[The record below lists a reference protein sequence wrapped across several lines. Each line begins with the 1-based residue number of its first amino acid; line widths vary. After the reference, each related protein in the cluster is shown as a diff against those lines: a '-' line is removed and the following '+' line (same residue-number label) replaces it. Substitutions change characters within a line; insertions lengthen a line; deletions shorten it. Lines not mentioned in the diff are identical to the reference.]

1 MKQFEKMSKQ
11 EVLFFILMSACSG
24 MMIGIGGTASL
35 WAAKLLGNWGKLI
48 GAILFSLGIY
58 EIVTYEMRLFTG
70 MVASIPKMGVKNM
83 WKLPV
88 CLLGN
93 LVGVAFIALLVYFT
107 PVGDDIIPQAKLL
120 VANKLDVPNW
130 GAVAFC
136 SAILCGALITL
147 SVWSVQYAPKKGVST
162 TLGVTF
168 PIIVFAFCGF
178 DHSVANLLYFLYNW
192 SFSWKILGYEVL
204 CILGN
209 IVGGVILP
217 YISLFRE
224 KTCKKEN

>member
-1 MKQFEKMSKQ
+1 MKPFEKMTKNQ
-11 EVLFFILMSACSG
+11 VILFVLMSMCSG
-24 MMIGIGGTASL
+24 MMIGLGGTASL
-35 WAAKLLGNWGKLI
+35 WAAKLLGTWGKLV

-70 MVASIPKMGVKNM
+70 MVASIPKMGLKNM

-88 CLLGN
+88 CFLGN
-93 LVGVAFIALLVYFT
+93 LAGVAFIAMLVYFT

-120 VANKLDVPNW
+120 VASKLGVKNW
-130 GAVAFC
+130 GLVALC
-136 SAILCGALITL
+136 SSILCGALITL
-147 SVWSVQYAPKKGVST
+147 SVWSVKYAPVKGLSA

-192 SFSWKILGYEVL
+192 SFSWEILAYELL

-217 YISLFRE
+217 YIALFRE
-224 KTCKKEN
+224 RTNTQS